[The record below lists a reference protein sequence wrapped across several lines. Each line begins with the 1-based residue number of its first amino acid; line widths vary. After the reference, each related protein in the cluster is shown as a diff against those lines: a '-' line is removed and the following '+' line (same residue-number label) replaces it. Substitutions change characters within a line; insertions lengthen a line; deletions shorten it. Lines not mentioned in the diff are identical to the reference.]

1 MKRFA
6 VIGLGKFGFYVA
18 KTLFE
23 DGHEVIAIDKD
34 RDRVQEIEPFCSEA
48 VVMDVTDKERLK
60 TLGLEDVDAVVI
72 STGEAISTS
81 ILLTL
86 HLHGF
91 GVKKI
96 LAKAIDED
104 HGKILEKIGA
114 AEIIYPEKAM
124 AIKTARSLSR
134 PNIMDFILLS
144 EDYNLLQIAPP
155 AAFVGRSL
163 KDLDLR
169 AKYNVHVIAIKE
181 LIPEN
186 FVLVPPADFVIKD
199 SDILIM
205 LGKSQDIKRIKDFE
219 QA

>member
-6 VIGLGKFGFYVA
+6 VIGLGNFGFHVA

-23 DGHEVIAIDKD
+23 DGHEVIAIDKN

-48 VVMDVTDKERLK
+48 IVMDVTDKERLK
-60 TLGLEDVDAVVI
+60 ALGLEDVDAVVI
-72 STGEAISTS
+72 STGGAISAS

-86 HLHGF
+86 HLHEF

-96 LAKAIDED
+96 LAKAADED
-104 HGKILEKIGA
+104 HGKILEKVGA
-114 AEIIYPEKAM
+114 TEIIYPEKAM
-124 AIKTARSLSR
+124 GIKVARNLST

-155 AAFVGRSL
+155 QKFIGRSL

-169 AKYNVHVIAIKE
+169 AKHNVHVIAIKE
-181 LIPEN
+181 LVPEN
-186 FVLVPPADFVIKD
+186 FILVPPADFVIKD

-205 LGKSQDIKRIKDFE
+205 LGKSQDIKRIKDFK
-219 QA
+219 